1 MKLIQKMEKRLNE
14 QGFVTTINSFND
26 KSATWIDIYST
37 EKQRQK
43 EKSIGS
49 ICFNYKG
56 TKVDSFS
63 WHTKKEKVFR
73 IQLIK

>member
-1 MKLIQKMEKRLNE
+1 MKLIHKIEKGLNK
-14 QGFVTTINSFND
+14 QGFVTTINSFGD

-43 EKSIGS
+43 EKSIGA
-49 ICFNYKG
+49 ICFNYEG
-56 TKVDSFS
+56 TKVDNFS